1 MEPIIL
7 NNIPDE
13 VFLDD
18 IKELTQEFP
27 IEFPNLFKQIKDYLN
42 VDTQNIYITDFVED
56 ENNSDYFYGY
66 LFDILSRKMYK
77 YSFEKD
83 KSKFEEVNISSL
95 TLKNTFSIKVL
106 HLLYRL
112 LEISKIVVCAG
123 SVCSLRSGG
132 FGFHPFQATE
142 ICTVFR

>member
-56 ENNSDYFYGY
+56 ENNSDCFYGY
-66 LFDILSRKMYK
+66 LFAILSRKMYK

-95 TLKNTFSIKVL
+95 TLKDTFSIKVL
-106 HLLYRL
+106 HLL
-112 LEISKIVVCAG
+112 
-123 SVCSLRSGG
+123 
-132 FGFHPFQATE
+132 
-142 ICTVFR
+142 

>member
-1 MEPIIL
+1 MKKLCYYIKNKDFKMEPIIL

-13 VFLDD
+13 VLLDD

-95 TLKNTFSIKVL
+95 TLKDTFSIKVL
-106 HLLYRL
+106 HLL
-112 LEISKIVVCAG
+112 
-123 SVCSLRSGG
+123 
-132 FGFHPFQATE
+132 
-142 ICTVFR
+142 

>member
-7 NNIPDE
+7 NNISDE

-66 LFDILSRKMYK
+66 LFEILSRKMY
-77 YSFEKD
+77 
-83 KSKFEEVNISSL
+83 KFEEVNISSL
-95 TLKNTFSIKVL
+95 TLKDTFSIKVL
-106 HLLYRL
+106 HLL
-112 LEISKIVVCAG
+112 
-123 SVCSLRSGG
+123 
-132 FGFHPFQATE
+132 
-142 ICTVFR
+142 

>member
-1 MEPIIL
+1 MKKLCYYIKSKEFKMEPIIL

-42 VDTQNIYITDFVED
+42 VDKQNIYITDFVED
-56 ENNSDYFYGY
+56 ENNNDYFYGY
-66 LFDILSRKMYK
+66 LFEILSRKMYK

-95 TLKNTFSIKVL
+95 TLKDTFSIKVL
-106 HLLYRL
+106 HLL
-112 LEISKIVVCAG
+112 
-123 SVCSLRSGG
+123 
-132 FGFHPFQATE
+132 
-142 ICTVFR
+142 

>member
-1 MEPIIL
+1 MQKLCYYIKSKEFKMESIIL
-7 NNIPDE
+7 DNIPNE

-66 LFDILSRKMYK
+66 LFEILSRKMYK

-95 TLKNTFSIKVL
+95 TLKDTFSIKVL
-106 HLLYRL
+106 HLL
-112 LEISKIVVCAG
+112 
-123 SVCSLRSGG
+123 
-132 FGFHPFQATE
+132 
-142 ICTVFR
+142 

>member
-1 MEPIIL
+1 MKKLCYYIKNKEFKMEPIIL

-95 TLKNTFSIKVL
+95 TLKDTFSIKVL
-106 HLLYRL
+106 HLL
-112 LEISKIVVCAG
+112 
-123 SVCSLRSGG
+123 
-132 FGFHPFQATE
+132 
-142 ICTVFR
+142 

>member
-1 MEPIIL
+1 MQKLCYYIKSKEFKMESIIL
-7 NNIPDE
+7 DNIPNE

-27 IEFPNLFKQIKDYLN
+27 IEFPNLFKRIKDYLN

-66 LFDILSRKMYK
+66 LFEILSRKMYK

-95 TLKNTFSIKVL
+95 TLKDTFSIKVL
-106 HLLYRL
+106 HLL
-112 LEISKIVVCAG
+112 
-123 SVCSLRSGG
+123 
-132 FGFHPFQATE
+132 
-142 ICTVFR
+142 

>member
-13 VFLDD
+13 VLLDD

-83 KSKFEEVNISSL
+83 KD
-95 TLKNTFSIKVL
+95 KNTEEGLRYLIINNSGSIDVYMNYGD
-106 HLLYRL
+106 LYISAKQAEGYVKEGKRL
-112 LEISKIVVCAG
+112 KRLFKIKE
-123 SVCSLRSGG
+123 LREFEMREKS
-132 FGFHPFQATE
+132 E
-142 ICTVFR
+142 

>member
-1 MEPIIL
+1 MQKLCYYIKSKEFKMESIIL
-7 NNIPDE
+7 DNIPNE

-27 IEFPNLFKQIKDYLN
+27 IEFPNLFKRIKDYLN

-66 LFDILSRKMYK
+66 LFEILSRKMYK

-83 KSKFEEVNISSL
+83 KSKFEEVSISSL
-95 TLKNTFSIKVL
+95 TLKDTFSIKVL
-106 HLLYRL
+106 HLL
-112 LEISKIVVCAG
+112 
-123 SVCSLRSGG
+123 
-132 FGFHPFQATE
+132 
-142 ICTVFR
+142 

>member
-1 MEPIIL
+1 MDPLIL
-7 NNIPDE
+7 NNISDE

-66 LFDILSRKMYK
+66 FFDILSRKIHLRK
-77 YSFEKD
+77 I
-83 KSKFEEVNISSL
+83 NQN
-95 TLKNTFSIKVL
+95 LKKLI
-106 HLLYRL
+106 
-112 LEISKIVVCAG
+112 
-123 SVCSLRSGG
+123 
-132 FGFHPFQATE
+132 
-142 ICTVFR
+142 

>member
-1 MEPIIL
+1 MQKLCYYIKSKEFKMESIIL
-7 NNIPDE
+7 DNIPNE

-27 IEFPNLFKQIKDYLN
+27 IEFPNLFKRIKDYLN

-56 ENNSDYFYGY
+56 ENNNDYFYGY
-66 LFDILSRKMYK
+66 LFEILSRKMYK

-95 TLKNTFSIKVL
+95 TLKDTFSIKVL
-106 HLLYRL
+106 HLL
-112 LEISKIVVCAG
+112 
-123 SVCSLRSGG
+123 
-132 FGFHPFQATE
+132 
-142 ICTVFR
+142 

>member
-7 NNIPDE
+7 NNISDE

-27 IEFPNLFKQIKDYLN
+27 IEFPNLFKQIKDY
-42 VDTQNIYITDFVED
+42 
-56 ENNSDYFYGY
+56 FYGY
-66 LFDILSRKMYK
+66 LFEILSRKMYK

-95 TLKNTFSIKVL
+95 TLKDTFSIKVL
-106 HLLYRL
+106 HLL
-112 LEISKIVVCAG
+112 
-123 SVCSLRSGG
+123 
-132 FGFHPFQATE
+132 
-142 ICTVFR
+142 

>member
-1 MEPIIL
+1 MKKLCYYIKSKEFKMEPIIL

-42 VDTQNIYITDFVED
+42 VDKQNIYITDFVED

-95 TLKNTFSIKVL
+95 TLKDTFSIKVL
-106 HLLYRL
+106 HLL
-112 LEISKIVVCAG
+112 
-123 SVCSLRSGG
+123 
-132 FGFHPFQATE
+132 
-142 ICTVFR
+142 

>member
-1 MEPIIL
+1 MKKLCYYIKNKEFKMEPIIL

-83 KSKFEEVNISSL
+83 KSKYEEVNISSL
-95 TLKNTFSIKVL
+95 TLKDTFSIKVL
-106 HLLYRL
+106 HLL
-112 LEISKIVVCAG
+112 
-123 SVCSLRSGG
+123 
-132 FGFHPFQATE
+132 
-142 ICTVFR
+142 

>member
-13 VFLDD
+13 ILLDD

-42 VDTQNIYITDFVED
+42 VDT
-56 ENNSDYFYGY
+56 
-66 LFDILSRKMYK
+66 SRKMYK

-83 KSKFEEVNISSL
+83 KSKIEEVNISSL
-95 TLKNTFSIKVL
+95 TLKDTFSIKVL
-106 HLLYRL
+106 HLL
-112 LEISKIVVCAG
+112 
-123 SVCSLRSGG
+123 
-132 FGFHPFQATE
+132 
-142 ICTVFR
+142 

>member
-13 VFLDD
+13 VLLDD

-66 LFDILSRKMYK
+66 FFDILSRKMHK

-83 KSKFEEVNISSL
+83 KSKFEVMDDVFSDIMNDEVEVIYNN
-95 TLKNTFSIKVL
+95 KKEEDEEN
-106 HLLYRL
+106 
-112 LEISKIVVCAG
+112 
-123 SVCSLRSGG
+123 
-132 FGFHPFQATE
+132 
-142 ICTVFR
+142 

>member
-13 VFLDD
+13 ILLDD

-56 ENNSDYFYGY
+56 RKLTVTISM
-66 LFDILSRKMYK
+66 DI
-77 YSFEKD
+77 
-83 KSKFEEVNISSL
+83 SL
-95 TLKNTFSIKVL
+95 IF
-106 HLLYRL
+106 
-112 LEISKIVVCAG
+112 
-123 SVCSLRSGG
+123 
-132 FGFHPFQATE
+132 
-142 ICTVFR
+142 

>member
-1 MEPIIL
+1 MQKLCYYIKSKEFKMESIIL
-7 NNIPDE
+7 DNIPNE

-27 IEFPNLFKQIKDYLN
+27 IEFPNLFKRIKDYLN

-95 TLKNTFSIKVL
+95 TLKDTFSIKVL
-106 HLLYRL
+106 HLL
-112 LEISKIVVCAG
+112 
-123 SVCSLRSGG
+123 
-132 FGFHPFQATE
+132 
-142 ICTVFR
+142 

>member
-1 MEPIIL
+1 MKKLCYYIKNKEFKMEPIIL

-56 ENNSDYFYGY
+56 ENNSDCFYGY
-66 LFDILSRKMYK
+66 FFDILNRKMYK
-77 YSFEKD
+77 YSFERD
-83 KSKFEEVNISSL
+83 KPKFEEVNISSL
-95 TLKNTFSIKVL
+95 TLKDTFSIKVL
-106 HLLYRL
+106 HLL
-112 LEISKIVVCAG
+112 
-123 SVCSLRSGG
+123 
-132 FGFHPFQATE
+132 
-142 ICTVFR
+142 

>member
-1 MEPIIL
+1 MKKLCYYIKNKEFKMEPIIL

-66 LFDILSRKMYK
+66 LFEILSRKMYK

-95 TLKNTFSIKVL
+95 TLKDTFSIKVL
-106 HLLYRL
+106 HLL
-112 LEISKIVVCAG
+112 
-123 SVCSLRSGG
+123 
-132 FGFHPFQATE
+132 
-142 ICTVFR
+142 

>member
-56 ENNSDYFYGY
+56 ENNNDYFYGY
-66 LFDILSRKMYK
+66 LFEILSRKMYK

-95 TLKNTFSIKVL
+95 TLKDTFSIKVL

-112 LEISKIVVCAG
+112 LEISK
-123 SVCSLRSGG
+123 
-132 FGFHPFQATE
+132 
-142 ICTVFR
+142 

>member
-13 VFLDD
+13 ILLDD

-83 KSKFEEVNISSL
+83 KSKFEEVNINSL
-95 TLKNTFSIKVL
+95 TLKDTFSIKVL
-106 HLLYRL
+106 HLL
-112 LEISKIVVCAG
+112 
-123 SVCSLRSGG
+123 
-132 FGFHPFQATE
+132 
-142 ICTVFR
+142 